1 MTDQK
6 IFFRSAE
13 SVLRPKSVAIVGAS
27 ERGRWPRNIFNSLTE
42 HKFGGPVYL
51 INPRQKEVY
60 GQKAW
65 PSLRDLP
72 EAVDHA
78 VVIIPAAGVQDV
90 LSDAEARGLK
100 SATIY
105 AGGVGDGENPV
116 SKARGAW
123 VRDFVKRT
131 NIRIAGPNCMGGF
144 SFPERMF
151 AYPNEEIA
159 RMPLGPVG
167 VIFQSGGTLQFIMR
181 TGGARGLRF
190 SYGISSGNEIDLD
203 LADYLDFLVRD
214 EHTKQIVLF
223 IEGIRRPN
231 AFMDAA
237 GRALAAGK
245 PIIAIKT
252 GATAKSASA
261 AASHTGAIAGDY
273 AGFRAMCDRYG
284 IIVCQS
290 LDDLVETTLAFQ
302 NGRRP
307 KGPKIGFVTTSGGTV
322 DLLYDY
328 VEFEGSSLA
337 QFSEDT
343 NKAIRPFMQDE
354 IEPKNPLDVGIPST
368 MQAAADLCEIVGKD
382 PDVDILAWASNPPNK
397 KSAWADAACLKTM
410 VERVG
415 KPVIGF
421 SRMSYNMGPEAV
433 ELQADLGIPFLQQL
447 QPSLRAMNA
456 LWFHASRQGRLPA
469 TPTPAPKSDLT
480 IENLDATLA
489 RYGIAGPKSKVV
501 TGGDEAARFAS
512 DIGFPVVL
520 KIQSRDILH
529 KTEAGGVVLDLRNA
543 DAVKTAADQ
552 LVKSARAAYPNAII
566 DGFLVQEMVSGVEAI
581 AGARSDALY
590 GPTLLVGSGGV
601 LVELLEDV
609 ALSMLPVEESGVS
622 GMVDKLNVSK
632 LLAGYR
638 GKPAADRAAFEKAA
652 AALGQFYLDH
662 RERIDDIEINPLIVR
677 PDGKGVVA
685 VDVRVIWKGAGAAG
699 H

>member
-1 MTDQK
+1 MSDSK
-6 IFFRSAE
+6 IVFRSAE
-13 SVLRPKSVAIVGAS
+13 SVLRPKSIAIVGAS
-27 ERGRWPRNIFNSLTE
+27 ERGRWPRNIFDSLRQ
-42 HKFGGPVYL
+42 HKFGGNVYL

-60 GQKAW
+60 GERAY

-72 EAVDHA
+72 EQVDHA

-90 LSDAEARGLK
+90 LSDAEARGLT

-105 AGGVGDGENPV
+105 AGGVGDGENPA

-131 NIRIAGPNCMGGF
+131 NIRIAGPNCMGAY
-144 SFPERMF
+144 SFPERAF
-151 AYPNEEIA
+151 CYPNPEIA
-159 RMPLGPVG
+159 TWKTGPVG
-167 VIFQSGGTLQFIMR
+167 VIFQSGGTLQFFMR
-181 TGGARGLRF
+181 TGGLRGLRF

-223 IEGIRRPN
+223 IEGIRRPD

-237 GRALAAGK
+237 GRALKAGK

-284 IIVCQS
+284 IIVCPS

-302 NGRRP
+302 NGRLP

-328 VEFEGSSLA
+328 VEFEGSALA
-337 QFSEDT
+337 QFSDAT

-382 PDVDILAWASNPPNK
+382 PDVDMLAWAGNPPNK
-397 KSAWADAACLKTM
+397 KSAWADADCMRIM

-433 ELQADLGIPFLQQL
+433 ELQAELGIPFLQRL
-447 QPSLRAMNA
+447 QESLRAMNA
-456 LWFHASRQGRLPA
+456 LWFHASRSGKLPA
-469 TPTPAPKSDLT
+469 APGPAPQSDLT
-480 IENLDATLA
+480 PENLDATLA

-501 TGGDEAARFAS
+501 ANADEAAAFAAE
-512 DIGFPVVL
+512 IGFPVVL

-543 DAVKTAADQ
+543 EAVKSAADQ
-552 LVKSARAAYPNAII
+552 LVKSAKAAYPNAVI

-601 LVELLEDV
+601 MVELLEDV
-609 ALSMLPVEESGVS
+609 SLSMLPVEASSVS
-622 GMVDKLNVSK
+622 GMVDKLKLAK

-638 GKPAADRAAFEKAA
+638 GKPAADRAAFETAA
-652 AALGQFYLDH
+652 ASLGQFYLDH
-662 RERIDDIEINPLIVR
+662 RDRIADIEINPLIVR
-677 PDGKGVVA
+677 PSGKGVVA
-685 VDVRVIWKGAGAAG
+685 VDVRVIWKGEIVAG